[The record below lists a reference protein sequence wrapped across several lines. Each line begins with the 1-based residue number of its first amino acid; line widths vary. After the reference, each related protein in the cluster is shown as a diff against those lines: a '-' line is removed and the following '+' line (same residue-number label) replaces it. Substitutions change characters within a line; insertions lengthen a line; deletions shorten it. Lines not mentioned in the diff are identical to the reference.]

1 MSWLFLGFPH
11 LLATLRA
18 FFDGVAHRV
27 FDLRSYQM
35 MLVAVLPVE
44 FTITLLTGY
53 NGLWMVMTLD
63 LGGGE
68 VHTIL
73 SFAGE
78 TLATFTR
85 VMLDVLSVVPSV
97 AIMAIV

>member
-1 MSWLFLGFPH
+1 
-11 LLATLRA
+11 
-18 FFDGVAHRV
+18 
-27 FDLRSYQM
+27 M

-85 VMLDVLSVVPSV
+85 MMLDVFSIVPSV

>member
-1 MSWLFLGFPH
+1 
-11 LLATLRA
+11 
-18 FFDGVAHRV
+18 
-27 FDLRSYQM
+27 M
-35 MLVAVLPVE
+35 MLVAVLPIK

-53 NGLWMVMTLD
+53 NGLWMVMALD
-63 LGGGE
+63 LGGSK
-68 VHTIL
+68 VNTIL

-85 VMLDVLSVVPSV
+85 VMLDILSVVPSV